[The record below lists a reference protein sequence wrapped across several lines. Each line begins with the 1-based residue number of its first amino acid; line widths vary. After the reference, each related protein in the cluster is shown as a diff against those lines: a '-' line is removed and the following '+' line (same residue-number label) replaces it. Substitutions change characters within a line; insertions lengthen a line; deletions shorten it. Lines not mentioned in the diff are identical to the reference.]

1 MTSENGTPSPEKDK
15 RTPEQ
20 IEADLARM
28 RLELTDDV
36 NELADR
42 LDPRAQ
48 MGAAKTAATQRA
60 RTFADDLKRRDPKAL
75 GLTGG
80 AAALFVLA
88 VVRAVRRR

>member
-1 MTSENGTPSPEKDK
+1 MNDDGTAAPKDA

-20 IEADLARM
+20 IEADLVRM
-28 RLELTDDV
+28 RRDLTENV

-48 MGAAKTAATQRA
+48 VDAAKAAA
-60 RTFADDLKRRDPKAL
+60 AEKAKTFSEDLKRRDPKAL
-75 GLTGG
+75 GIAGG
-80 AAALFVLA
+80 AAAVLLLA